1 MRREP
6 APKPCGQWAYSVAE
20 PPQILPSDSRPYTL
34 PMNGQSGTA
43 PPVPPAEPRTW
54 LLAVSLAIAA
64 MAVMAASIDGPFLF
78 DDVALIQGNHNVH
91 GFEHWTEW
99 FTKTLWDTNYDPSAD
114 RESRG
119 FWRPII
125 LVSYAFDWW
134 VGGGSPLA
142 FHVTN
147 LLVHALN
154 AVLLFV
160 VLTGWVPGRL
170 AAFFGALLFAV
181 HPVQTEPVAWIAGR
195 TDSLCALG
203 LLVALL
209 GLRRSRYRRWSG
221 LALLALGL
229 VIALGAKEAAV
240 VFPVLAAI
248 EVWAWQPGPL
258 DAGAARRVLGRI
270 WPFIALSL
278 LYFAV
283 HRLLVTASSPLPR
296 LNAFNAVPL
305 ALEAWGRYAALLLWP
320 DDLTLGRA
328 MVRVEQDVLLAHP
341 GYVAL
346 GAALLLLVLGA
357 AWRLRRAQ
365 PAAALGALAFGAT
378 LLPVSG
384 IVWLGYFISVSPRF
398 LYIPLLGLA
407 LALAALLAAKVDL
420 RLRVA
425 CLALMTL
432 LGARAF
438 VRGGDFG
445 SEEAFW
451 RREITANER
460 YPAAQQFLISREL
473 NAGRPRSALR
483 LAHRWFQLFEA
494 GDGSEIGTASL
505 IRSTVAAVLALTP
518 DVDRESLR
526 AVQAF
531 TGTLAR
537 ARPSE
542 LELPRLGLHLR
553 VAANSWLLNRI
564 ANDRRHFLIMSGEA
578 ASRIGDDEAA
588 VEAVEAAL
596 DGCDDCWTVLV
607 TSALILA
614 RAGELDRATL
624 LAERAV
630 RYGPPGA
637 KLDYTLAS
645 VRQAAE
651 WRSRPT
657 TGDSN
662 LRQVGFHSTLGSFGR
677 AYAVARPAIERLS
690 NDPASLH
697 AVGELAFRAGD
708 VSTSRSLLG
717 RMLPPPVVEQRLAEL
732 SSTVRWFEQ
741 PSAPGEWV
749 PD

>member
-1 MRREP
+1 
-6 APKPCGQWAYSVAE
+6 
-20 PPQILPSDSRPYTL
+20 
-34 PMNGQSGTA
+34 MNGQSGTA
-43 PPVPPAEPRTW
+43 PSVLPAEPRLW
-54 LLAVSLAIAA
+54 LLVVSLVIAA
-64 MAVMAASIDGPFLF
+64 LAVMAASLDGPFIF

-99 FTKTLWDTNYDPSAD
+99 FTKTLWDTNYDPSAN

-142 FHVTN
+142 FHITN

-154 AVLLFV
+154 TVLLFL
-160 VLTGWVPGRL
+160 VLTGWVQGRL

-209 GLRRSRYRRWSG
+209 GLRRYRDHRWSG
-221 LALLALGL
+221 LGVLAMGL
-229 VIALGAKEAAV
+229 VIAFGAKEAAV
-240 VFPVLAAI
+240 VFPVLAGI
-248 EVWAWQPGPL
+248 EVWAWRPGPL
-258 DAGAARRVLGRI
+258 DVRAARGVLGRI

-278 LYFAV
+278 GYFAV

-341 GYVAL
+341 GYAAL
-346 GAALLLLVLGA
+346 GVALLLFVLGA

-365 PAAALGALAFGAT
+365 PAAALGVLAFGAT

-398 LYIPLLGLA
+398 LYIPLLGAA
-407 LALAALLAAKVDL
+407 LVLAALLAAKVDH
-420 RLRVA
+420 RVRVA
-425 CLALMTL
+425 CLGLLAL
-432 LGARAF
+432 LGARTF

-483 LAHRWFQLFEA
+483 LAHRWFQLSKA

-531 TGTLAR
+531 TATLAQ

-542 LELPRLGLHLR
+542 LELPRLGLNLR
-553 VAANSWLLNRI
+553 VAANSRLLNRI
-564 ANDRRHFLIMSGEA
+564 TDDRRLFLIMSGEA

-588 VEAVEAAL
+588 IEAVESAL
-596 DGCDDCWTVLV
+596 DGCNDCWTVLV

-614 RAGELDRATL
+614 RAGDLERATQ

-630 RYGPPGA
+630 RLGPPGA

-645 VRQAAE
+645 VREAAQ
-651 WRSRPT
+651 WKLRPA
-657 TGDSN
+657 TGKSDLS
-662 LRQVGFHSTLGSFGR
+662 QIGFHSTLGSFGR
-677 AYAVARPAIERLS
+677 AYAIAHPAIEHLT

-708 VSTSRSLLG
+708 VSTSRNLLG
-717 RMLPPPVVEQRLAEL
+717 RVLPAPALDQRLAEL
-732 SSTVRWFEQ
+732 SRTVRWFEQ